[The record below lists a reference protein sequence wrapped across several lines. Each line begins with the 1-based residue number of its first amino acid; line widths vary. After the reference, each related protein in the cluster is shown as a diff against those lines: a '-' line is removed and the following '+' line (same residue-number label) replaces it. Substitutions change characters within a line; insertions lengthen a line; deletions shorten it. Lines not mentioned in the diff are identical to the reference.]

1 MWTWVVGAFVLVL
14 LLYLAF
20 VAGLVAFGRRAD
32 ARAVARFVPDCA
44 VLFARLGRD
53 PRLPRRH
60 RWLLVV
66 LVGYLALPLDLIPD
80 FIPVVGALDDAILV
94 AIVLRLVLRKAGAEL
109 VRERWSGPESSL
121 EVLLRLAGASS
132 GSDPGPARERAE

>member
-14 LLYLAF
+14 LLYLTF
-20 VAGLVAFGRRAD
+20 VAGLVAFGGRAD
-32 ARAVARFVPDCA
+32 ARAVARFMPDCA

-94 AIVLRLVLRKAGAEL
+94 AIVLRRVLRKAGAEL
-109 VRERWSGPESSL
+109 VRERWPGPESSL

-132 GSDPGPARERAE
+132 GSDPGPARGRGG